1 MAIGKKITPFKKE
14 SPLKLAPIIIAAGV
28 GLMAAGDAGGANAA
42 YGGKRHRKQ
51 EAIDARTD
59 LGNRL
64 QDFQR
69 LDTSNLYAGAEN
81 KFAGMEN
88 TYEDLTV
95 NQQQAQFMAQQ
106 NQQQQA
112 NIMDRLSG
120 AAGASG
126 IAGLAQAMSNQGQL
140 ATQRASASIGMQETR
155 NQLASAKGAGKN
167 QYYERAGAA
176 AVQSAQ
182 LQGAADARNLEYQ
195 KTQGLLAAATGRVTA
210 ANQAIENAKARQQQ
224 FWGSIMGM
232 GSSMVGMGGKG

>member
-14 SPLKLAPIIIAAGV
+14 SPLKLAPLIIAGV
-28 GLMAAGDAGGANAA
+28 GLMAAGAVGGARAA
-42 YGGKRHRKQ
+42 YGGRADRKT
-51 EAIDARTD
+51 EATDARTA
-59 LGNRL
+59 LGTQL
-64 QDFQR
+64 EDFGN

-112 NIMDRLSG
+112 NIMNRLSG
-120 AAGASG
+120 AAGSSG
-126 IAGLAQAMSNQGQL
+126 IAGLAQVMSNQGQL
-140 ATQRASASIGMQETR
+140 ATQKASASIGMQETR
-155 NQLASAKGAGKN
+155 NQLALAKGAAKT
-167 QYYERAGAA
+167 QYYERAGDAA
-176 AVQSAQ
+176 IQSAQ

-210 ANQAIENAKARQQQ
+210 ANQAIENASARQQQ
-224 FWGSIMGM
+224 FWSSMMGM
-232 GSSMVGMGGKG
+232 GSSMVGMGGKA